1 VKELESFQLIDSNYD
16 DAKAIITA
24 HIDSLAYPLDSW
36 LEDRLLES
44 AISKVLH
51 EGVCIGYFGQVKETL
66 HFFHV
71 LKGYF
76 RYAPALLE
84 KVIRAKEFKRVFIM
98 TQDSLLSAL
107 IAEWD
112 FDIERQACWFTVSGR
127 EEAQSKKTPPGIFR
141 TAANSDCQRIRKAA
155 GDFFDEPS
163 GGHFSLEE
171 RIDQG
176 TIFVFE
182 DHGDL
187 LGCGIV
193 EKGQL
198 CADCISIGMFVS
210 HEHRRKGV
218 ARTILLNLKEKAAQ
232 EGLRAVAGCWYYNTL
247 SRRSLESAGMI
258 ATSIGYEA
266 VLKGKETLPLRTGN
280 PPGELVEN

>member
-1 VKELESFQLIDSNYD
+1 VKPLKKFQIIESDHH
-16 DAKAIITA
+16 DAKGMIKA

-44 AISKVLH
+44 VIYKLMDD
-51 EGVCIGYFGQVKETL
+51 GICIGYGGLLKETL

-71 LKGYF
+71 LQGYF
-76 RYAPALLE
+76 RFAPVLLE
-84 KVIRAKEFKRVFIM
+84 KIVEEKEIKRVFIM

-107 IAEWD
+107 MAEWD
-112 FDIERQACWFTVSGR
+112 FDVERQACWFTASGR
-127 EEAQSKKTPPGIFR
+127 EEPQAKKVGQGHFR
-141 TAANSDCQRIRKAA
+141 TAQRGDGPRIRDVA

-163 GGHFSLEE
+163 GGFSSLEE

-182 DHGDL
+182 DHEEL

-193 EKGQL
+193 EKGQF
-198 CADCISIGMFVS
+198 CGSCISIGMFVNR
-210 HEHRRKGV
+210 EHRKKGV
-218 ARTILLNLKEKAAQ
+218 ARTILLNLKEQAVLK
-232 EGLRAVAGCWYYNTL
+232 GLRPVAGCWYYNTL
-247 SRRSLESAGMI
+247 SRKSLESAGMI

-266 VLKGKETLPLRTGN
+266 ILKGKEALPLRTGN
-280 PPGELVEN
+280 PPGELVDD